1 MRILITGA
9 RAPVALELVRALG
22 SAGHTVYAA
31 DSFSPH
37 LAGSSR
43 YAAAALQFPAPRYD
57 AHGFQVALRMAV
69 ARYRIDLIIPT
80 CEEIFY
86 VAMDH
91 AALSAQT
98 ALLSE
103 PLELL
108 VDWHHKGRFQQRA
121 AALGLKTPRTL
132 VISTQ
137 AELVAQLPAF
147 PRYILKPAYSR
158 FATRVITNCGPYAG
172 RRSLAWC
179 QPTPAQPWLL
189 QEFIEGEAVCSY
201 TILHGGRITAHTAYT
216 TPQTAGLGAGI
227 AFVTVDGSASLA
239 VAATLGSS
247 GYHGQL
253 ALDFVR
259 TATGDYYLLECN
271 PRSTSGI
278 HLIQRG
284 RLVRALLDRQAPTW
298 VEPPGRR
305 AQISA
310 LALPAV
316 GAALL
321 RRPAS
326 SERWAALITALRTP
340 DVIMAAADPRP
351 ALTQLLQTLRFAM
364 ISRRRRIGLIAATTD
379 EIEWNG

>member
-22 SAGHTVYAA
+22 RAGHTVYAA
-31 DSFSPH
+31 DSFSPN

-43 YAAAALQFPAPRYD
+43 YAAAALRLPAPRYD
-57 AHGFQVALRMAV
+57 PQGFQNALRTAV

-98 ALLSE
+98 ELLSE

-172 RRSLAWC
+172 TRSLASC
-179 QPTPAQPWLL
+179 QPTPEQPWLL

-201 TILHGGRITAHTAYT
+201 TILHGGRITAHAAYT

-278 HLIQRG
+278 HLLQRDW
-284 RLVRALLDRQAPTW
+284 LVRALIDRQAPTW

-305 AQISA
+305 AQLSA
-310 LALPAV
+310 LALPAS

-351 ALTQLLQTLRFAM
+351 TLTQLLQTLRFAM